1 VFPLQENSKEKNLMK
16 ITKLGSFAI
25 GASLLLASAAFAAN
39 DGKGKLR
46 LVDAV
51 TVEGKQL
58 KAGDYNVQR
67 EGAGDDVKLV
77 ISKGKETIASLPAHQ
92 VEEKGNHVPDGYGS
106 RTEADGSKTLTS
118 IFIGGKKYDLQ
129 TGQAQA
135 EQTPNGTTAGNK

>member
-1 VFPLQENSKEKNLMK
+1 LQENLKEKNLMK

-67 EGAGDDVKLV
+67 EGTGNDVKLV
-77 ISKGKETIASLPAHQ
+77 ITKGKEIIASVPAQQ
-92 VEEKGNHVPDGYGS
+92 VEEKGNHVADGYGS
-106 RTEADGSKTLTS
+106 RTETDGSKTLTT
-118 IFIGGKKYDLQ
+118 IFIAGKKYDLQ
-129 TGQAQA
+129 AGQAQTA
-135 EQTPNGTTAGNK
+135 QTPNGTTAGNK